1 MYDLTRPLYPSTS
14 YRPRP
19 YDEIPADHLLSF
31 FIEDRIDIPI
41 DRHRLIVAGGIRAF
55 SPLNLDADYRMQG
68 KIYFDP
74 RVNAQWKFPT
84 LFLFDRQLNIQ
95 LVGGIGWQRKMPVMS
110 QLYPEKIYYD
120 LTQLNYYH
128 TNADFRRLNMMTY
141 IIDPTN
147 YDLEP
152 ARNKKWEVRLDFDY
166 DKHLF
171 SVNYFYEKMTDG
183 FRTTNY
189 YRSFQYKK
197 YDASTIDHTS
207 LQGPPELS
215 DLTYTNDTVI
225 STYGRNTNG
234 SMIIKKGVEFQ
245 YSSNRIESIHTR
257 LTVTGAWFKSTY
269 HNSQPVYR
277 KPSVI
282 LNGKELKYI
291 GLYLDDDGYI
301 REQFNTNFM
310 FDTYLQKLGLNFAT
324 SVQCMWF
331 TAQESMRKNGVPI
344 KYVDIKGEEHDYTAA
359 DQTDMERQHLVV
371 NYNEAAFKRTTVP
384 VSINI
389 NFSATK
395 YFNQKIGLSL
405 FVNNILDYNPSYE
418 ANGAKIRRKA
428 VPYFGME
435 LNIKL

>member
-1 MYDLTRPLYPSTS
+1 M
-14 YRPRP
+14 
-19 YDEIPADHLLSF
+19 
-31 FIEDRIDIPI
+31 
-41 DRHRLIVAGGIRAF
+41 
-55 SPLNLDADYRMQG
+55 
-68 KIYFDP
+68 
-74 RVNAQWKFPT
+74 
-84 LFLFDRQLNIQ
+84 
-95 LVGGIGWQRKMPVMS
+95 
-110 QLYPEKIYYD
+110 
-120 LTQLNYYH
+120 
-128 TNADFRRLNMMTY
+128 
-141 IIDPTN
+141 
-147 YDLEP
+147 
-152 ARNKKWEVRLDFDY
+152 
-166 DKHLF
+166 
-171 SVNYFYEKMTDG
+171 
-183 FRTTNY
+183 
-189 YRSFQYKK
+189 
-197 YDASTIDHTS
+197 
-207 LQGPPELS
+207 
-215 DLTYTNDTVI
+215 
-225 STYGRNTNG
+225 
-234 SMIIKKGVEFQ
+234 
-245 YSSNRIESIHTR
+245 
-257 LTVTGAWFKSTY
+257 
-269 HNSQPVYR
+269 YR